1 MFRTKENIGN
11 LQQDSIFLIL
21 ILFFGL
27 VIFQNTDQNKSVP
40 EGKPVPV
47 EISVLQ
53 NNAALSTGIQFHPF
67 QISWISNKDNFR
79 LLTFDQTQ
87 YLDNKKVNQ
96 LIYMLDQIRRKS
108 PCFLM
113 ILKQY
118 HIFPQENPEIPVLS

>member
-11 LQQDSIFLIL
+11 LQQDLIFLIL

-27 VIFQNTDQNKSVP
+27 VIFQNTDHNKSVP

-53 NNAALSTGIQFHPF
+53 NNAALSTGIQFHIF

-87 YLDNKKVNQ
+87 FLDNKKVNQ
-96 LIYMLDQIRRKS
+96 KIHLLDQVRRKS
-108 PCFLM
+108 PGFL
-113 ILKQY
+113 ILPTRY
-118 HIFPQENPEIPVLS
+118 HLFPQEKSEIPVLS